1 MPLDKYLLDLL
12 VCPDTKEKLAL
23 ADTAQ
28 LGRLNQA
35 IEEGAL
41 KNKVGQPVRQALTAA
56 LVRVDGRIAYPVLDD
71 IPVLLPDEAIP
82 LDPA

>member
-1 MPLDKYLLDLL
+1 MALDKYLLDLL

-35 IEEGAL
+35 IEEGSL

-56 LVRVDGRIAYPVLDD
+56 LVRVDGRVAYPVLDD